1 MLYQEK
7 HMLKEMNWKD
17 AVTIGSPYP
26 YLLVTGMDKDGKPNA
41 MGVGWWSF
49 TSMNPPLM
57 LVSIGK
63 TRYTLECIRHT
74 KDFVACF
81 PSDEQAAG
89 AWMCGGKTGRG
100 RDKLKEAGLSTI
112 PAKSV
117 KSPIIAGSTA
127 AFECS
132 VVNEIETGDHIVVVG
147 RIVAMHGDTDRPMHL
162 YSVFYERLIGL
173 DTAGTFNKNPTA

>member
-1 MLYQEK
+1 
-7 HMLKEMNWKD
+7 MLKEMNWKD
-17 AVTIGSPYP
+17 AVTIASPYP
-26 YLLVTGMDKDGKPNA
+26 YLLVISIDKEGKPNA

-49 TSMNPPLM
+49 TSMKPPLM

-63 TRYTLECIRHT
+63 PRYTLECIRHT

-81 PSDEQAAG
+81 PSLEQARG

-100 RDKLKEAGLSTI
+100 RDKLKEAGLSTT

-117 KSPIIAGSTA
+117 TSPIIAGCTA

-132 VVNEIETGDHIVVVG
+132 VVHEIETGDHIVVVG
-147 RIVAMHGDTDRPMHL
+147 KIVASHGDPDRPMHL
-162 YSVFYERLIGL
+162 YSVFYERLMGL
-173 DTAGTFNKNPTA
+173 DTQGNVDKKPGD

>member
-1 MLYQEK
+1 
-7 HMLKEMNWKD
+7 MLKEMNWED
-17 AVTIGSPYP
+17 AVTIASPYP
-26 YLLVTGMDKDGKPNA
+26 YLLVAGIDKEGKPNA

-49 TSMNPPLM
+49 TSINPPLM

-81 PSDEQAAG
+81 PSQEQAAG

-112 PAKSV
+112 PAKVV
-117 KSPIIAGSTA
+117 KAPIIAGCTA
-127 AFECS
+127 AFECK
-132 VVNEIETGDHIVVVG
+132 VVNEVETGDHIVIVG
-147 RIVAMHGDTDRPMHL
+147 EIVAKHGDPDRPMHL
-162 YSVFYERLIGL
+162 YTVFYSRLIGL
-173 DTAGTFNKNPTA
+173 DTGATVNNNPLA